1 MSKKSNNIK
10 SSLKLLVPGGGA
22 TPAPPVGSALGQHG
36 VNIMDFCKQ
45 FNAKTADRKG
55 ETVPVEIT
63 VFKDRSFTF
72 ILKTPPTSELIMKKV
87 NAKKGSA
94 RPHEQIVGKVTWN
107 DVEEIAK
114 IKLPDL
120 NTRNVEGA
128 KKVVAGTARS
138 MGVEVVEG

>member
-1 MSKKSNNIK
+1 MAKKNTNIK

-63 VFKDRSFTF
+63 VFKDRSFKF
-72 ILKTPPTSELIMKKV
+72 IIKTSPTSELIKKKI
-87 NAKKGSA
+87 NAPKGA
-94 RPHEQIVGKVTWN
+94 TLPGDQVVGKITWA
-107 DVEEIAK
+107 DLEAIAN

-120 NTRNVEGA
+120 NTRSVEEA

>member
-1 MSKKSNNIK
+1 MSKSNNIK
-10 SSLKLLVPGGGA
+10 SFLKLLVPGGGA

-45 FNAKTADRKG
+45 FNAQTADRKG
-55 ETVPVEIT
+55 ETVPVVIT
-63 VFKDRSFTF
+63 VFKDRSFKF
-72 ILKTPPTSELIMKKV
+72 IIKTSPTSELIMKKV
-87 NAKKGSA
+87 NAKKGSS
-94 RPHEQIVGKVTWN
+94 RPHEQIVGKITWG

-120 NTRNVEGA
+120 NTRDVEGA